1 MAAPMDTAVGGEEGS
16 NPPKLNLKQI
26 IQKEFKDDKVSND
39 IYSQL
44 VEMEIV
50 DIQTLVLTDDD
61 DLNDL
66 CKDMNLK
73 GAKKIKFKALIRKQK
88 QLYQSK
94 QPQQPQHIVT
104 ISKKEQAEIDK
115 IDLALKQADS
125 IHHLFEEHFNEIE
138 QHTETTKL
146 VLNQQFDS
154 IFKALQTRQ
163 KMIANKIDE
172 WKLNK
177 LECVNKETSNIIAYN
192 E

>member
-104 ISKKEQAEIDK
+104 ISKKK
-115 IDLALKQADS
+115 
-125 IHHLFEEHFNEIE
+125 
-138 QHTETTKL
+138 
-146 VLNQQFDS
+146 
-154 IFKALQTRQ
+154 
-163 KMIANKIDE
+163 
-172 WKLNK
+172 
-177 LECVNKETSNIIAYN
+177 
-192 E
+192 